1 MGNDY
6 NMTQHE
12 FFDFIQKILT
22 GQKDIECEHKCSCAK
37 SKEES
42 AQQEEDTGEEQEIII
57 NKDVVIPFPCGGE
70 MSNLKAVYNKQTNKM
85 AITFEFEEEV
95 DNIKITGS
103 QEIYLDCSNVNLDV
117 SSIDLEQDGD
127 DVVLFTADFE
137 KKKHTNVEFL

>member
-1 MGNDY
+1 MGKDY
-6 NMTQHE
+6 NMTQQE

-22 GQKDIECEHKCSCAK
+22 GQPDKECEHQCSCEKA
-37 SKEES
+37 KEES
-42 AQQEEDTGEEQEIII
+42 AQQNEEACEEQEVII
-57 NKDVVIPFPCGGE
+57 NKDVIIPFPCGGE
-70 MSNLKAVYNKQTNKM
+70 MSNIKAVYDKQTNKM

-95 DNIKITGS
+95 DNIKITGA
-103 QEIYLDCSNVNLDV
+103 QEIYLDCSNVNLDI